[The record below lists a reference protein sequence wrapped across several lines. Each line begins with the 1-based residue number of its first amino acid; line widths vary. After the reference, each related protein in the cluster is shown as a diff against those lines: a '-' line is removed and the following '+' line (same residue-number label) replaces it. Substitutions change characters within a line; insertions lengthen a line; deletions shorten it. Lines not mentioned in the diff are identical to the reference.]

1 MPPDDAAD
9 RLLAADAL
17 LVALRASLDDVVSS
31 KLFDYCALGR
41 PVIVAATG
49 ETRRLAEGA
58 ALLAAPEDP
67 AAMAD
72 AVRTLRDDPDL
83 GRRLGE
89 RARELAHDYLREAQA
104 ERLVSELEAL
114 TAVTVPR

>member
-1 MPPDDAAD
+1 
-9 RLLAADAL
+9 
-17 LVALRASLDDVVSS
+17 
-31 KLFDYCALGR
+31 
-41 PVIVAATG
+41 
-49 ETRRLAEGA
+49 
-58 ALLAAPEDP
+58 
-67 AAMAD
+67 MAD